1 MDEPLWL
8 VRLAIDAM
16 QHELLAQHG
25 GLQGVRDENAL
36 ESELARP
43 RDKWAYEPDA
53 DLPTLAAAYGFGLA
67 RNHAFNDGNK
77 RIAFAAMYTFLGL
90 NGLEIEA
97 PEPAVVHL
105 MIEVASGASSEI
117 QLAAWLREHAVPFND
132 DDVRP

>member
-8 VRLAIDAM
+8 LRLAIDAM
-16 QHELLAQHG
+16 QHELLTQHG

-36 ESELARP
+36 ESALARP

-67 RNHAFNDGNK
+67 RNHPFNDGNK
-77 RIAFAAMYTFLGL
+77 RISFAAMYTFLGL

-97 PEPAVVHL
+97 PEPAVVHV
-105 MIEVASGASSEI
+105 MIDVASGTCSEV
-117 QLAAWLREHAVPFND
+117 QLAVWLREHTVTLND
-132 DDVRP
+132 D

>member
-8 VRLAIDAM
+8 VRLAIDAV
-16 QHELLAQHG
+16 QHELLTQHG

-36 ESELARP
+36 ELALARP

-97 PEPAVVHL
+97 PEPAVVHV
-105 MIEVASGASSEI
+105 MINVASGTCSEI
-117 QLAAWLREHAVPFND
+117 QLAVWLREHTVTFND
-132 DDVRP
+132 D

>member
-8 VRLAIDAM
+8 VRLAIDAV
-16 QHELLAQHG
+16 QHELLTQHG

-36 ESELARP
+36 ELALARP

-90 NGLEIEA
+90 HGLEIEA
-97 PEPAVVHL
+97 PEPAVVHV
-105 MIEVASGASSEI
+105 MINVASGTCSEI
-117 QLAAWLREHAVPFND
+117 QLAVWLREHTVTFND
-132 DDVRP
+132 D

>member
-8 VRLAIDAM
+8 VRLAIDAV
-16 QHELLAQHG
+16 QHELLTQHG

-36 ESELARP
+36 ELALARP

-90 NGLEIEA
+90 HGLEIEA
-97 PEPAVVHL
+97 PEPAVVHV
-105 MIEVASGASSEI
+105 MIDVASGTCSEI
-117 QLAAWLREHAVPFND
+117 QLAVWLREHTVTFND
-132 DDVRP
+132 D

>member
-8 VRLAIDAM
+8 VRLAIDAV
-16 QHELLAQHG
+16 QHELLTQHG

-36 ESELARP
+36 ELALARP

-53 DLPTLAAAYGFGLA
+53 DLPTLAAAYGFWLA

-97 PEPAVVHL
+97 PEPAVVHV
-105 MIEVASGASSEI
+105 MIDGASGTCSEI
-117 QLAAWLREHAVPFND
+117 QLAVWLREHTVTFND
-132 DDVRP
+132 D

>member
-8 VRLAIDAM
+8 VRLAIDAV
-16 QHELLAQHG
+16 QHELLTQHG

-36 ESELARP
+36 ELALARP

-97 PEPAVVHL
+97 PEPAVVHV
-105 MIEVASGASSEI
+105 MINVASGTCSEV
-117 QLAAWLREHAVPFND
+117 QLAVWLREHTVTFND
-132 DDVRP
+132 D

>member
-8 VRLAIDAM
+8 VRLAIDTV
-16 QHELLAQHG
+16 QHELLTQHG

-36 ESELARP
+36 ELALARP

-97 PEPAVVHL
+97 PEPAVVHV
-105 MIEVASGASSEI
+105 MIDGASGTCSEI
-117 QLAAWLREHAVPFND
+117 QLAVWLREHTVTFND
-132 DDVRP
+132 D